1 MRRQRPFAGMA
12 TLFLTLDGTLSN
24 ATTERL
30 TSAIKAQVAAAAGIM
45 EALVSVSVFA
55 GSIVARVTLPSEAAV
70 LLRLKIDNNVL
81 TSLADLSITQVFEL
95 PREVMSAAVKNPNH
109 LVPTEA
115 VHPETSA
122 ASALSTGAI
131 AGIVVACVALLSGG
145 AGLLVYMKKC
155 PASSKTAT
163 ELPVPASQGRVP
175 GSPAGRP
182 SAAHAPP
189 ARFISTH
196 GWCL

>member
-1 MRRQRPFAGMA
+1 MA
-12 TLFLTLDGTLSN
+12 TLFLTLDGTLSD

-70 LLRLKIDNNVL
+70 LLRLKIDSNVL
-81 TSLADLSITQVFEL
+81 TSLADLPITQVSAEL

-131 AGIVVACVALLSGG
+131 AGIVVACVALLSSG

-155 PASSKTAT
+155 PASSNAAT

-182 SAAHAPP
+182 SAAHAPA

>member
-1 MRRQRPFAGMA
+1 MA
-12 TLFLTLDGTLSN
+12 TLFLTLDGTLSD

-55 GSIVARVTLPSEAAV
+55 GSIIARVTLPSEAAV
-70 LLRLKIDNNVL
+70 LLRHKIDSNVL
-81 TSLADLSITQVFEL
+81 TSLADLSITQVSAEL
-95 PREVMSAAVKNPNH
+95 PREVMSAAVENPKH

-155 PASSKTAT
+155 PASSNTAT
-163 ELPVPASQGRVP
+163 ELPVPASQGRVQ
-175 GSPAGRP
+175 GSLAGRP
-182 SAAHAPP
+182 SAEHAPP

>member
-1 MRRQRPFAGMA
+1 MA
-12 TLFLTLDGTLSN
+12 TLFLTLDGTLSD

-70 LLRLKIDNNVL
+70 LLRLKIDSNVL

-155 PASSKTAT
+155 PASSNSAPSSHAAT

-182 SAAHAPP
+182 SAAHAPA